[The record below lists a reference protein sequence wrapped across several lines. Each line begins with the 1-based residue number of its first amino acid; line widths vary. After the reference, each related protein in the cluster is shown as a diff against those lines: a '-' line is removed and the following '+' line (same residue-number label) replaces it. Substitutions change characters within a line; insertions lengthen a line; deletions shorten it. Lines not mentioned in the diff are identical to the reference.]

1 MKRFV
6 VLVLIII
13 FACGMPI
20 QASSYAPMNLEEN
33 NLLVD
38 IVPLWTM
45 INKVTNGLDIS
56 TNGNASMFS
65 RISTYSEV
73 DNIRISAHLQR
84 YEGGSWITIKHWT
97 QDYTG
102 SSALW
107 TKNWYVNKGY
117 NYRLMT
123 YFHVSKGT
131 SEESTILI
139 SGTKYY

>member
-20 QASSYAPMNLEEN
+20 QASFSAPMNLEEN

>member
-45 INKVTNGLDIS
+45 INKVTNGLDIN

-65 RISTYSEV
+65 RISTYREV

-84 YEGGSWITIKHWT
+84 YEGGSWITIKHWA

-107 TKNWYVNKGY
+107 TKSWYVNKGY

-139 SGTKYY
+139 SGIKYY